1 MPKFKNKDVTP
12 VRCMKI
18 TIAPEILENY
28 PGTHIG
34 WLYAC
39 VVVEEK
45 NDYVEALKK
54 NLPRIVQEH
63 GLFKTEE
70 LSKHPRIANWR
81 KIYSDMGVKPS
92 SYRCSLEAL
101 LRRVIKGESLRNV
114 SSVVDCY
121 NCVSVMTLLPMG
133 AYDAYKL
140 KGGLT
145 LRYGK
150 EGEIFLPLGSG
161 EEITVKD
168 IHILYADEEK
178 ICCWLWNHRDS
189 RLCAVTTDTKR
200 RTFSSFFVDAADESG
215 APDVEKALDLFAGHL
230 EAIGCKVH
238 LTSIPL

>member
-1 MPKFKNKDVTP
+1 M
-12 VRCMKI
+12 
-18 TIAPEILENY
+18 
-28 PGTHIG
+28 
-34 WLYAC
+34 
-39 VVVEEK
+39 
-45 NDYVEALKK
+45 
-54 NLPRIVQEH
+54 
-63 GLFKTEE
+63 
-70 LSKHPRIANWR
+70 
-81 KIYSDMGVKPS
+81 
-92 SYRCSLEAL
+92 
-101 LRRVIKGESLRNV
+101 RRVIKGESLRNV

-168 IHILYADEEK
+168 THIVYADEEK

>member
-1 MPKFKNKDVTP
+1 
-12 VRCMKI
+12 MKI

-34 WLYAC
+34 WLYAH
-39 VVVEEK
+39 VVVEAS
-45 NDYVEALKK
+45 NDYVEALKSK
-54 NLPRIVQEH
+54 LPRIVQEY

-92 SYRCSLEAL
+92 GYRCSLEAL
-101 LRRVIKGESLRNV
+101 LRRVIKGENIWNV

-133 AYDAYKL
+133 AYDVRKL
-140 KGGLT
+140 KGDLT

-168 IHILYADEEK
+168 THIVYADEEK

-189 RLCAVTTDTKR
+189 RLCAVTQETKDAL
-200 RTFSSFFVDAADESG
+200 FFVDAAYESD
-215 APDVEKALDLFAGHL
+215 APDVEKALDLLSCHL
-230 EAIGCKVH
+230 EAIRCKVKAKGIINKDTPQASVINIS
-238 LTSIPL
+238 LGC

>member
-1 MPKFKNKDVTP
+1 
-12 VRCMKI
+12 
-18 TIAPEILENY
+18 
-28 PGTHIG
+28 
-34 WLYAC
+34 
-39 VVVEEK
+39 
-45 NDYVEALKK
+45 VEALKK

-92 SYRCSLEAL
+92 GYRCSLEAL
-101 LRRVIKGESLRNV
+101 LRRVIKGENIWNV

-133 AYDAYKL
+133 AYDVHKL
-140 KGGLT
+140 KGDLT

-168 IHILYADEEK
+168 THIVYADEEK

-189 RLCAVTTDTKR
+189 RLCAVTTDTKEAL
-200 RTFSSFFVDAADESG
+200 FFVDAAQESD
-215 APDVEKALDLFAGHL
+215 APDVEKALDLLSCHL
-230 EAIGCKVH
+230 EAIGCNAKAKGIINKPTPQAEEVTH
-238 LTSIPL
+238 YKRRRTSK